1 MQLHCPVRLPSSS
14 GEPVPVDRATRAYP
28 ADLPVLVRPRPLRIR
43 AVTLVESM
51 VALFVLALVMLGLL
65 GNFIQSRRVSEASVL
80 HAASTAL
87 VYGLIEQIKQLD
99 YNSLLPNYE
108 DDPSVPVDGSG
119 DPTVTPPY
127 IRLRIN
133 QEKIVWV
140 KVVHTTPTDE
150 DASTTT
156 ISWPM
161 GPTETPGPNVLA
173 ADVVISSTG
182 PTAGISSPAI
192 DNYIGNIPLST
203 VTGTASQQIN
213 LNLWVWIDEITNK
226 GSWAAETDPPE
237 PDTSE
242 VKKIT
247 VVYTYSYQD
256 GGITRTVRDREV
268 ILRTRFDQ

>member
-1 MQLHCPVRLPSSS
+1 MQLSRPNRLPTSQSLAASSNS
-14 GEPVPVDRATRAYP
+14 DSCPTPYHSAVPARS
-28 ADLPVLVRPRPLRIR
+28 RPIKLR

-80 HAASTAL
+80 NAASTAL

-99 YNSLLPNYE
+99 YTSLLPNYE
-108 DDPSVPVDGSG
+108 ADPSVPVDALG

-133 QEKIVWV
+133 QDKIVWV

-150 DASTTT
+150 DPTTTT
-156 ISWPM
+156 IPYPQ
-161 GPTETPGPNVLA
+161 GPTTTPSPSATA
-173 ADVVISSTG
+173 ADVG
-182 PTAGISSPAI
+182 AI
-192 DNYIGNIPLST
+192 DNFIGSIPLST
-203 VTGTASQQIN
+203 VTGTTSQQIN
-213 LNLWVWIDEITNK
+213 LNLWVWIDEISNK
-226 GSWAAETDPPE
+226 GTWAAESDPPV
-237 PDTSE
+237 PDTTE

-247 VVYTYSYQD
+247 IVYTYSYQD
-256 GGITRTVRDREV
+256 GSTTRTIRDREV